1 MIKQVIVIGGGISGL
16 SIAFFLSKKVPSST
30 KIVLIEKEKLFGGWV
45 QSTIEKDLFRFE
57 KGPRSFRVTSRD
69 VRASAFYEILRDL
82 KLEDELISAEARFS
96 KKRFLLLDKKLV
108 QIPSSVLETLS
119 SSLFWKALP
128 GIFNEWFTPSRE
140 RSFQPISSSKSEGEI
155 LASNEDDES
164 VDSFFERRFGT
175 FIARTFADPLML
187 GTFGGSSQTLSVR
200 SCFPN
205 LYRAEKEYGSVI
217 KSFVLAKKRRGL
229 GEVKVENREVLES
242 EKLKELVLK
251 GGTYSF
257 KDGLHSLIDS
267 LENYLRRQ
275 TNVELMTSTSVTR
288 VSREI
293 VNNSNSLLTVQLS
306 NKSFLKASHVF
317 SAVSS
322 DALANI
328 VELSSPLL
336 ASVLNQLTFS
346 SIAVVNIG
354 YDQPVISEVFLG
366 FGYLVPSKER
376 QPILGVTFDSC
387 IFPQQNFSTGETR
400 LTVMIGDSII
410 MNEKVITMKEAK
422 DKELVDIALNAI
434 RSHLGVI
441 QEPKYTAVNKCI
453 RAIPQYQ
460 VGHLSVVKR
469 TEKLVKDLFGNQLIL
484 SGNSFYGIGLTDC
497 IFNAKKAIENTIF

>member
-1 MIKQVIVIGGGISGL
+1 
-16 SIAFFLSKKVPSST
+16 
-30 KIVLIEKEKLFGGWV
+30 
-45 QSTIEKDLFRFE
+45 
-57 KGPRSFRVTSRD
+57 
-69 VRASAFYEILRDL
+69 
-82 KLEDELISAEARFS
+82 
-96 KKRFLLLDKKLV
+96 
-108 QIPSSVLETLS
+108 
-119 SSLFWKALP
+119 
-128 GIFNEWFTPSRE
+128 
-140 RSFQPISSSKSEGEI
+140 
-155 LASNEDDES
+155 
-164 VDSFFERRFGT
+164 
-175 FIARTFADPLML
+175 ML

-257 KDGLHSLIDS
+257 KEGLHSLIDS

-354 YDQPVISEVFLG
+354 YDQPVISEVFIG

-441 QEPKYTAVNKCI
+441 QEPKYTTVNKCI
-453 RAIPQYQ
+453 SAIPQYQ

-469 TEKLVKDLFGNQLIL
+469 TEKLVKDLFGNQFIL

-497 IFNAKKAIENTIF
+497 IFNAKKAIENATF